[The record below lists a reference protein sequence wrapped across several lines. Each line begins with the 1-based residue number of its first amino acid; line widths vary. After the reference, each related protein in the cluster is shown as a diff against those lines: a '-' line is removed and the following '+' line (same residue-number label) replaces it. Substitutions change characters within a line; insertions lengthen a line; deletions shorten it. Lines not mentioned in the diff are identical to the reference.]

1 MGAVIT
7 ALFIAFLQSI
17 LGWRNRP
24 VLKVEFENWS
34 PFCRM
39 AKMKRPDGKEVVGY
53 FVRLRVWNSGKSVAR
68 NVEGKLNSLGV
79 MHGEEIGE
87 LVHEFDP
94 VSLHW
99 AGHSKDKGININRGG
114 AFEYLDVL
122 FVTDDE
128 PNTIK
133 LNAVEEEPRGIF
145 LAFEKG
151 EYSLRL
157 AVYAENANPVEKE
170 YRVK

>member
-87 LVHEFDP
+87 LVHEFYQ
-94 VSLHW
+94 VSLNW
-99 AGHSKDKGININRGG
+99 AGK
-114 AFEYLDVL
+114 
-122 FVTDDE
+122 
-128 PNTIK
+128 IK
-133 LNAVEEEPRGIF
+133 
-145 LAFEKG
+145 
-151 EYSLRL
+151 
-157 AVYAENANPVEKE
+157 
-170 YRVK
+170 